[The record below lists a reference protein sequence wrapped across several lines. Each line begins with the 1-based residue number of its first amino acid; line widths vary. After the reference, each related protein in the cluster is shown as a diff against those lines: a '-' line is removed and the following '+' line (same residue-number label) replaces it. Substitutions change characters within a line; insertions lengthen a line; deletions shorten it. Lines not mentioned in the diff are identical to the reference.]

1 MKVGVVYAPILDQMF
16 TVVKGQGAYC
26 NGERMS
32 TSKQTGTF
40 CIYMNIFN

>member
-16 TVVKGQGAYC
+16 TAVKGQGAYC

-32 TSKQTGTF
+32 TSKQTG
-40 CIYMNIFN
+40 IYMNIFN